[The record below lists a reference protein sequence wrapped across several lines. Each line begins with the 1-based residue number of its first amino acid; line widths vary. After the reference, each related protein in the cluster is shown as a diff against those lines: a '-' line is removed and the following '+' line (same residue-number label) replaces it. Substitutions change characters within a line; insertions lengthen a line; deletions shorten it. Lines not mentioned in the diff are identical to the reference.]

1 MNNRENSR
9 KDASLWVA
17 MFWFFFGLIVNGEVS
32 AYIYRCG
39 GLACESKGLGRKSMR
54 VVSCG

>member
-1 MNNRENSR
+1 MHKVMNNRENSR

-32 AYIYRCG
+32 AYIYIG
-39 GLACESKGLGRKSMR
+39 AG
-54 VVSCG
+54 V